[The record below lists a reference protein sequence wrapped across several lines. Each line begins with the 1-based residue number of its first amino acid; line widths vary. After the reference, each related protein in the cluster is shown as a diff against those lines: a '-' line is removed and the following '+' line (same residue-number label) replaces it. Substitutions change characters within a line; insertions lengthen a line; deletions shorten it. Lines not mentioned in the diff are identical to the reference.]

1 MQEST
6 LFSLELHVIDGRVVR
21 STLWLTSNA
30 KSNTLLQKSSSSE
43 VGSKYKI

>member
-1 MQEST
+1 MQKST
-6 LFSLELHVIDGRVVR
+6 LFSFELYAIEGRVVR

-30 KSNTLLQKSSSSE
+30 KRNTLLQNSSSSE